1 MLGNTTGHTILIGL
15 DRSSFAMVETLQ
27 SFGESVVVIE
37 TDEEKIKVF
46 KELFP
51 HVPTIKGSPKRE
63 ETLERAGI
71 RGAKRLLVN
80 TPSDEDNAIITAT
93 ARTMN
98 PSIFISSRVIKP
110 ESEGKLREAG
120 ANQTYSLED
129 MSGRAVV
136 LSAVKPDISRFIS
149 EILLSENTPYMIDS
163 FEIGGRSPVVG
174 RRLEEFYNAEVFG
187 ILLAVVKGNRLLVNP
202 PRRTEL
208 VVGDRLIV
216 LGSLEQIEN
225 LLSTIGA

>member
-27 SFGESVVVIE
+27 SFGESVVAIE

-46 KELFP
+46 KEFFP
-51 HVPTIKGSPKRE
+51 HVPIIKGSPKGE
-63 ETLERAGI
+63 EILERAGI

-80 TPSDEDNAIITAT
+80 TPSDEDNAIITAI

-98 PSIFISSRVIKP
+98 PSIFISSRVIKR

-129 MSGRAVV
+129 MSGRAAV
-136 LSAVKPDISRFIS
+136 LSTVKPDISRFIS

-163 FEIGGRSPVVG
+163 FEIGKHSPVVG

-208 VVGDRLIV
+208 LVGDRLIV